1 MASVFKAYHAAMD
14 RYVAVK
20 VLPQHLAKSDPQF
33 IGRFQQEARLLAKL
47 QHPHILPVFD
57 FGDAD
62 GYTYLVMPL
71 IETGTLRDLLPSKP
85 LPLKQIRNIVTQVGD
100 ALDYAH
106 TRGLVH
112 RDVKPSNVLVDERG
126 NCTLTDFGIAKMVE
140 GTAHFTSTG
149 GIIGTPAYMS
159 PEQGRGLKVDARTDL
174 YSLGVMLY
182 EMATGRVPFDAETPV
197 AVIFMHVQD
206 PLPLPRKIN
215 PDLPESVERVILKS
229 LAKDPDDRYQ
239 STKALVEALQG
250 AVDAAE
256 HQKPTRPV
264 AIEQTNW
271 DMATPTTVE
280 AKTRPAA
287 MPTPKANQPRWKW
300 LVAVLTVV
308 GLIAVVAI
316 TAVLPRQIDSST
328 PISQSTTRLPTSAP
342 TQVATEVPTL
352 TPTPITSFEYT
363 VVSGDTCLSIAEKFG
378 ITIEELSVTNN
389 QAFCSPGDALI
400 IPRSPDELTQVAQSS
415 ATSVLDTG
423 VANWATTF
431 EYRFPSTFWAEGTH
445 TYTIVMVCPKRPDR
459 NVIATKTFRVSGD
472 PKMLGGNVDRV
483 VYLHDTGPRRD
494 ISPNSESVAFIGN
507 LQVTVGIVSYERL
520 TSSAA
525 ESLSADCEGRIS
537 WDGGAPQPLIPQT
550 PFQH

>member
-1 MASVFKAYHAAMD
+1 MEDLTGRQLGPYQIISPIGEGGMASVFKAYHAAMD

-215 PDLPESVERVILKS
+215 PDLPESVERIILKS

-239 STKALVEALQG
+239 TTKAMVEALQG

-256 HQKPTRPV
+256 HQKPTQPV
-264 AIEQTNW
+264 AIEQTNL
-271 DMATPTTVE
+271 DVTTLPTAAETKPRRAETPTL
-280 AKTRPAA
+280 KPRRA
-287 MPTPKANQPRWKW
+287 MPMAALAILGVVVIVIAIGVVFAVPR
-300 LVAVLTVV
+300 VIRSAS
-308 GLIAVVAI
+308 I
-316 TAVLPRQIDSST
+316 TATDTPPTNVVTVATSSE
-328 PISQSTTRLPTSAP
+328 PSSAQL
-342 TQVATEVPTL
+342 TQVATSLSSTPETQPSPAVIAYSWDFKQDGEGWARFFTL
-352 TPTPITSFEYT
+352 VQNDVYSESHDIASVKIVNGALTTRSLGSDPYFFSANNLNITASATPIVAIRMS
-363 VVSGDTCLSIAEKFG
+363 VSAGD
-378 ITIEELSVTNN
+378 
-389 QAFCSPGDALI
+389 
-400 IPRSPDELTQVAQSS
+400 
-415 ATSVLDTG
+415 
-423 VANWATTF
+423 
-431 EYRFPSTFWAEGTH
+431 WAEIYFIT
-445 TYTIVMVCPKRPDR
+445 DSDE
-459 NVIATKTFRVSGD
+459 NW
-472 PKMLGGNVDRV
+472 
-483 VYLHDTGPRRD
+483 
-494 ISPNSESVAFIGN
+494 SESKKLEFPLTSDGQFHDYLIDMSE
-507 LQVTVGIVSYERL
+507 VSRWRL
-520 TSSAA
+520 TITRLRLDPTDIASA
-525 ESLSADCEGRIS
+525 EIQIDYIRVQS
-537 WDGGAPQPLIPQT
+537 P
-550 PFQH
+550 